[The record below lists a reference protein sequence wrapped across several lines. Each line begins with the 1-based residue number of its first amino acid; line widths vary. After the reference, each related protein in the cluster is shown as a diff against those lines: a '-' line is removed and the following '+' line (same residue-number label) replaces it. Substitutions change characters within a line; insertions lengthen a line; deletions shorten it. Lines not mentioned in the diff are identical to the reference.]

1 LIEIKWLDERNES
14 LDKMRLIFFIDLSKE
29 GTLPTTGG
37 GRPRAGSGPEYALLI
52 VTYLFNGFVMNEFP
66 QEIVDFDNKAKKIF
80 FSLYENFAESAKQLD
95 RKKDDNVFQQQQSKY
110 LKTLKTQLENLAQ
123 DLLNKN
129 SSLKNINLLNKK
141 LRDEINIYLNEFRQ
155 KSRSL

>member
-1 LIEIKWLDERNES
+1 
-14 LDKMRLIFFIDLSKE
+14 
-29 GTLPTTGG
+29 
-37 GRPRAGSGPEYALLI
+37 
-52 VTYLFNGFVMNEFP
+52 MNEFA

-80 FSLYENFAESAKQLD
+80 FSLYEKFAESAKQLD

-110 LKTLKTQLENLAQ
+110 LNTLKTQLENLAR
-123 DLLNKN
+123 DLLNMN

-141 LRDEINIYLNEFRQ
+141 LRDEINIYLNEFEQ

>member
-1 LIEIKWLDERNES
+1 
-14 LDKMRLIFFIDLSKE
+14 
-29 GTLPTTGG
+29 
-37 GRPRAGSGPEYALLI
+37 
-52 VTYLFNGFVMNEFP
+52 MNEFA

-80 FSLYENFAESAKQLD
+80 FSLYEKFAESAKQLD

-110 LKTLKTQLENLAQ
+110 LNTLKNQLENLAQ

-141 LRDEINIYLNEFRQ
+141 LRDEINIYLNEFEQ

>member
-1 LIEIKWLDERNES
+1 
-14 LDKMRLIFFIDLSKE
+14 
-29 GTLPTTGG
+29 
-37 GRPRAGSGPEYALLI
+37 
-52 VTYLFNGFVMNEFP
+52 MNEFA

-80 FSLYENFAESAKQLD
+80 FSLYEKFAESAKQLD

-110 LKTLKTQLENLAQ
+110 LNTLKIQLENLAQ

-129 SSLKNINLLNKK
+129 SPLKNINLLNKK
-141 LRDEINIYLNEFRQ
+141 LRDEINIYLNEFEQ

>member
-1 LIEIKWLDERNES
+1 
-14 LDKMRLIFFIDLSKE
+14 
-29 GTLPTTGG
+29 
-37 GRPRAGSGPEYALLI
+37 
-52 VTYLFNGFVMNEFP
+52 MNEFA

-80 FSLYENFAESAKQLD
+80 FSLYEKFAESAKQLD

-110 LKTLKTQLENLAQ
+110 LNTLKTQLENLAQ
-123 DLLNKN
+123 DLLNKY

-141 LRDEINIYLNEFRQ
+141 LRDEINIYLNEFEQ

>member
-1 LIEIKWLDERNES
+1 
-14 LDKMRLIFFIDLSKE
+14 
-29 GTLPTTGG
+29 
-37 GRPRAGSGPEYALLI
+37 
-52 VTYLFNGFVMNEFP
+52 MNEFV
-66 QEIVDFDNKAKKIF
+66 QELVDFDNKAKKIF
-80 FSLYENFAESAKQLD
+80 FSLYEKFAESAKQLN

-110 LKTLKTQLENLAQ
+110 LNTLKTQLENLAR

-141 LRDEINIYLNEFRQ
+141 LRDEINIYLNEFEQ

>member
-1 LIEIKWLDERNES
+1 
-14 LDKMRLIFFIDLSKE
+14 
-29 GTLPTTGG
+29 
-37 GRPRAGSGPEYALLI
+37 
-52 VTYLFNGFVMNEFP
+52 MNEFA

-80 FSLYENFAESAKQLD
+80 FSLYEKFAESAKQLD

-110 LKTLKTQLENLAQ
+110 LNTLKTQLENLAR

-141 LRDEINIYLNEFRQ
+141 LRDEINIYLNEFEQ

>member
-1 LIEIKWLDERNES
+1 
-14 LDKMRLIFFIDLSKE
+14 
-29 GTLPTTGG
+29 
-37 GRPRAGSGPEYALLI
+37 
-52 VTYLFNGFVMNEFP
+52 MNEFA
-66 QEIVDFDNKAKKIF
+66 QEIVDFNNKAKKIF
-80 FSLYENFAESAKQLD
+80 FSLYEKFAESAKQLD
-95 RKKDDNVFQQQQSKY
+95 RKKDDNVFQQQQNKY
-110 LKTLKTQLENLAQ
+110 LNTLKTQLENLAQ

>member
-1 LIEIKWLDERNES
+1 
-14 LDKMRLIFFIDLSKE
+14 
-29 GTLPTTGG
+29 
-37 GRPRAGSGPEYALLI
+37 
-52 VTYLFNGFVMNEFP
+52 MNEFA

-80 FSLYENFAESAKQLD
+80 FSLYEKFAESAKQLD

-110 LKTLKTQLENLAQ
+110 LNTLKTQLENLAQ

-129 SSLKNINLLNKK
+129 SPLKNINLLNKK

-155 KSRSL
+155 KSRAL

>member
-1 LIEIKWLDERNES
+1 
-14 LDKMRLIFFIDLSKE
+14 
-29 GTLPTTGG
+29 
-37 GRPRAGSGPEYALLI
+37 
-52 VTYLFNGFVMNEFP
+52 MNEFP
-66 QEIVDFDNKAKKIF
+66 QEIVEFDNKAKKIF

-110 LKTLKTQLENLAQ
+110 LNTLKTQLENLAR

-129 SSLKNINLLNKK
+129 SSLKDTNLLNKK
-141 LRDEINIYLNEFRQ
+141 LGDEINAYLNEFRQ

>member
-1 LIEIKWLDERNES
+1 
-14 LDKMRLIFFIDLSKE
+14 
-29 GTLPTTGG
+29 
-37 GRPRAGSGPEYALLI
+37 
-52 VTYLFNGFVMNEFP
+52 MNEFAH
-66 QEIVDFDNKAKKIF
+66 EIVAFDNKAKKIF
-80 FSLYENFAESAKQLD
+80 FSLYENFVESAKQLD

-110 LKTLKTQLENLAQ
+110 LNTLKTQLENLAQ
-123 DLLNKN
+123 DLLTRN

>member
-1 LIEIKWLDERNES
+1 
-14 LDKMRLIFFIDLSKE
+14 
-29 GTLPTTGG
+29 
-37 GRPRAGSGPEYALLI
+37 
-52 VTYLFNGFVMNEFP
+52 MNEFA
-66 QEIVDFDNKAKKIF
+66 QELVDFDNKAKKIF

-110 LKTLKTQLENLAQ
+110 LNTLKNQLENLAQ

-141 LRDEINIYLNEFRQ
+141 LRDEINIYLNEFEQ